1 MTQVSISKAARL
13 AGCTRSNLYKTY
25 IHAGKLTVT
34 KDHQGKPQVDT
45 AELLRVF
52 GSLQGD
58 SQPSDT
64 VCQELTPI
72 VSTEDTPYV
81 KSLLAQLDDAK
92 EREQWYRQQ
101 IGELTNTLK
110 QLEHQRP
117 TPFWFRWF
125 K

>member
-58 SQPSDT
+58 NQPSDT
-64 VCQELTPI
+64 VGQELTPI
-72 VSTEDTPYV
+72 VSTEETPYV
-81 KSLLAQLDDAK
+81 KSLLAQT
-92 EREQWYRQQ
+92 
-101 IGELTNTLK
+101 IK
-110 QLEHQRP
+110 QLEYTHP
-117 TPFWFRWF
+117 APFWQKWF

>member
-64 VCQELTPI
+64 VGQELTPI
-72 VSTEDTPYV
+72 VSTEETPYV

-110 QLEHQRP
+110 QLEYTRP
-117 TPFWFRWF
+117 TLFWQKWF

>member
-25 IHAGKLTVT
+25 IHTGKLTVT

-64 VCQELTPI
+64 VGQN
-72 VSTEDTPYV
+72 STV
-81 KSLLAQLDDAK
+81 KPLAA
-92 EREQWYRQQ
+92 RA
-101 IGELTNTLK
+101 
-110 QLEHQRP
+110 
-117 TPFWFRWF
+117 
-125 K
+125 